1 MSPPARRL
9 GRTVQAVLFDL
20 DGTLVDTAGDIAHA
34 LNLALDEV
42 GLARA
47 RLEDVRDRVGRGGPI
62 LIERTLQAAGVALD
76 ADGRS
81 RLHDRFIHHYHALHQ
96 SGESRAVAYP
106 GANSALSQLA
116 GQGLQLAVVTNKQRS
131 LAVRTLQATGLAS
144 NLKVVVGGDSGPH
157 RKPHPGPL
165 LAALEELGVAAE
177 AGLMV
182 GDSTN
187 DVAAARGAGL
197 PVWVVPYGYNEGQ
210 DPRELPCDGIIESL
224 AELPALLRAT

>member
-1 MSPPARRL
+1 M
-9 GRTVQAVLFDL
+9 
-20 DGTLVDTAGDIAHA
+20 
-34 LNLALDEV
+34 
-42 GLARA
+42 
-47 RLEDVRDRVGRGGPI
+47 
-62 LIERTLQAAGVALD
+62 
-76 ADGRS
+76 
-81 RLHDRFIHHYHALHQ
+81 
-96 SGESRAVAYP
+96 
-106 GANSALSQLA
+106 
-116 GQGLQLAVVTNKQRS
+116 TNKQRS